1 MKRFQVFA
9 LFGAVI
15 GTALM
20 SPNVA
25 AQQSTST
32 RPVVGLRSADA
43 SPILLSG
50 GDVVTEPGQDPSR
63 MDVLIQGN
71 VIVRVAPEI
80 DPPPGTQ
87 TIDIAGQ
94 RVHAGL
100 IDAMHDVELPRN
112 GGDDPAGYWNAN
124 VTPQD
129 QAASAVTAA
138 GSDLKKRRDQGITAE
153 LLAPKDGIIKGTSC
167 VVLTVDP
174 ESPQRLLR
182 DQVFQHAT
190 LTVPRGSNRGRNP
203 NSPMGATA
211 LVRQSLYDTIWYRDA
226 VHAYGLRDDLPRPE
240 RNVALEALAQVFQS
254 QSLVIDAA
262 NERMAIRAA
271 DVCDEFS
278 VSLIVRG
285 SGREYRAI
293 EEIANRVSTVLVPV
307 NFPDTPDAATAES
320 IREAPLVDWMHWRL
334 APENPAKLAAA
345 GVEFCLTTDGL
356 DDPGKFLKNVRTAV
370 ARGLDPTV
378 AHASITTTPA
388 RLLGIEDQ
396 VGRVRA
402 GMLAN
407 LVVTDGDLFSEKTKV
422 MDTWV
427 AGQRFPVESESMKT
441 DDPLIG
447 QWRLNLPTKDGSLPA
462 TLLIR
467 NKGKTF
473 AAKLQVDVVVAS
485 DDEEGQQSDEK
496 EVEDETPKSVEIEL
510 ANLIRQRERLSASV
524 ELASFKDDL
533 GLRFVDGLSRLTLV
547 TIQPAGSDSNEPTIF
562 ATLVGPSGERRTL
575 NLKRVVKEDDEKEDD
590 EKEEEGKKEER
601 NKDSDEKSD
610 ETKPS
615 TESIAVTYPLGS
627 FGLTEPPAVHDSVLF
642 RDATVWTCGPMGK
655 LERGDVL
662 VKDGKIVDVGMDLKA
677 PAGTHIVD
685 AKGKHIT
692 PGLID
697 CHSHAATDGGINES
711 GQDVTAEVR
720 IGDFIDNS
728 DISIYRQL
736 AGGVTT
742 ANVLHGSANPI
753 GGQSQTIKFR
763 WGESMSGMKFSQAP
777 AGIKFALGE
786 NVKRSESRYPNTRM
800 GVEQILR
807 DQFLAARQY
816 DAAWKAW
823 RSGDR
828 SALPPRRDL
837 QLDALV
843 EIQQG
848 ERWVHCHSY
857 RQDEIVATLDV
868 LEEFNIQIG
877 TLQHILE
884 GYKVADRIAS
894 HGAMASSFAD
904 WWAYKFEVFD
914 AIPYNG
920 VLLHNAGVTV
930 SFNSDDA
937 ELARHLNT
945 EAAKATKYGGV
956 PEQEALKFVTLNPA
970 KQLRID
976 DRVGSIEVGKDADLV
991 VWSGRPLSTTTRCE
1005 QTWIDGQ
1012 QYFSIATDRKMR
1024 ERDQKTLTELIRL
1037 ATSKDVSDKNDSD
1050 KKDEVKDQDP
1060 DEEDRWFRFDIFCNA
1075 GQNRGDNR

>member
-1 MKRFQVFA
+1 MKRFLVFA
-9 LFGAVI
+9 LFSAFI
-15 GTALM
+15 GTVLM

-32 RPVVGLRSADA
+32 SPVVGLRSADA
-43 SPILLSG
+43 SPILLRG
-50 GDVVTEPGQDPSR
+50 GDVVSEPGQDPAR

-71 VIVRVAPEI
+71 VIVRVAAAI
-80 DPPPGTQ
+80 DPSPGTQ
-87 TIDIAGQ
+87 IIDITGQ
-94 RVHAGL
+94 RVYAGL
-100 IDAMHDVELPRN
+100 IDAMHDVELPRH

-129 QAASAVTAA
+129 QAASASTLAA
-138 GSDLKKRRDQGITAE
+138 NDLKKHRDQGITAQ

-167 VVLTVDP
+167 VVLMVDP
-174 ESPQRLLR
+174 KGPQRLLR
-182 DQVFQHAT
+182 DHVFQHAT

-211 LVRQSLYDTIWYRDA
+211 LFRQSLYDTIWYRDA

-240 RNVALEALAQVFQS
+240 HNVALEALARVFES
-254 QSLVIDAA
+254 QPLVIDAA

-293 EEIANRVSTVLVPV
+293 DEIANRVSTVLVPV
-307 NFPDTPDAATAES
+307 DFPDTPSVATAES
-320 IREAPLVDWMHWRL
+320 IRETPLVDWMHWRL
-334 APENPAKLAAA
+334 APENPAKLNDA

-356 DDPGKFLKNVRTAV
+356 DDPGQFLKNVRVAV
-370 ARGLDPTV
+370 ARGLNSAV
-378 AHASITTTPA
+378 AHASMTTTPA

-407 LVVTDGDLFSEKTKV
+407 LVVTDGDLFGEKTKV

-427 AGQRFPVESESMKT
+427 AGQRFPVDSESSQP
-441 DDPLIG
+441 DDSLIG
-447 QWRLNLPTKDGSLPA
+447 QWQLNLPAKEGSVPA
-462 TLLIR
+462 TLVVR
-467 NKGKTF
+467 KKGKGL
-473 AAKLQVDVVVAS
+473 AAKLRVEVDDES
-485 DDEEGQQSDEK
+485 DKKKDDDEEE
-496 EVEDETPKSVEIEL
+496 PKSVEIEL
-510 ANLIRQRERLSASV
+510 ANLIRQRERFSASV

-533 GLRFVDGLSRLTLV
+533 GSRFIDGLSRLTLV
-547 TIQPAGSDSNEPTIF
+547 TIEPAESDSKEPAIF
-562 ATLVGPSGERRTL
+562 ATLVGPDGVSR
-575 NLKRVVKEDDEKEDD
+575 NLKLKRIVKVEKEKEKEGEDEKD
-590 EKEEEGKKEER
+590 KEPSEHE
-601 NKDSDEKSD
+601 DSDDSGDPPKA
-610 ETKPS
+610 S
-615 TESIAVTYPLGS
+615 TESIAVRYPLGA
-627 FGLTEPPAVHDSVLF
+627 FGLSEPPALHGLVLF
-642 RDATVWTCGPMGK
+642 RDATVWTCGPLGK

-662 VKDGKIVDVGMDLKA
+662 VKDGKIVDVGTDLKA
-677 PAGTHIVD
+677 PAGAHIVD

-711 GQDVTAEVR
+711 GQDITAEVR

-763 WGESMSGMKFSQAP
+763 WGETMSRMKFSGAP

-786 NVKRSESRYPNTRM
+786 NVKRTESRYPNTRM

-823 RSGDR
+823 EAGDR
-828 SALPPRRDL
+828 SSLPPRRDL

-848 ERWVHCHSY
+848 DRWVHCHSY

-868 LEEFNIQIG
+868 LEEFNVQIG

-991 VWSGRPLSTTTRCE
+991 IWSGRPLSTTTRCE
-1005 QTWIDGQ
+1005 QTWIDGR
-1012 QYFSIATDRKMR
+1012 QYFSIDTDKKMR
-1024 ERDQKTLTELIRL
+1024 ERDQKMLTELIRL
-1037 ATSKDVSDKNDSD
+1037 ATSKDVSDKNEKEASD
-1050 KKDEVKDQDP
+1050 EKIDENKDQEP
-1060 DEEDRWFRFDIFCNA
+1060 DEEDRWFRFDVFCNA
-1075 GQNRGDNR
+1075 GQDRGNNQ